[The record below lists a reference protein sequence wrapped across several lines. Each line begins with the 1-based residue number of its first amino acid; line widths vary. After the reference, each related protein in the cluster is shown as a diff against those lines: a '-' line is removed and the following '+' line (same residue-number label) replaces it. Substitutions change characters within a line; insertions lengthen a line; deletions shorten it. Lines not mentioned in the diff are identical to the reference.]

1 MLCRRSSNGDVVSR
15 SPGLIALLASAAILA
30 SVSPAASGQT
40 YAVVL
45 SVNDARPMG
54 QAVLSLIRSYPV
66 TITYED
72 PRYEYAGD
80 LRDATRQVSKSR
92 HPEIRA
98 IVPRGGA
105 LQATYDVSQ
114 DTGEPVDMAGAIQN
128 IVDANN
134 LARRGGRFQMLRGGD
149 TFHVV
154 PTEVRN
160 SKGRWIPQRSVLD
173 TPITFSS
180 DGERDGFE
188 LIEAILQE
196 VSVASGQKIVGGRP
210 NVAMVCPSN
219 PLGCAEN
226 KRTVDATNEPAR
238 DVLIRLVSSLNARY
252 TWVLYYA
259 SPERFYVFNL
269 VLGVERPEPK
279 IEHRLPT
286 PKPGDPTPAGV
297 PFNLASAR

>member
-1 MLCRRSSNGDVVSR
+1 VSQPRSLIT
-15 SPGLIALLASAAILA
+15 LIASTATLASL
-30 SVSPAASGQT
+30 SLAASGQT

-80 LRDATRQVSKSR
+80 LRDITRQVSKTR
-92 HPEIRA
+92 HPQVRT
-98 IVPRGGA
+98 IVPSGGA

-114 DTGEPVDMAGAIQN
+114 DSGEPVDMAGAIQKV
-128 IVDANN
+128 IDANN
-134 LARRGGRFQMLRGGD
+134 LARHGGHFEVLQSGE

-154 PTEVRN
+154 PTEVRDG
-160 SKGRWIPQRSVLD
+160 KGRWIPQHSVLD

-180 DGERDGFE
+180 GGERDGFD

-196 VSVASGQKIVGGRP
+196 VSVASAQKIVGGRP
-210 NVAMVCPSN
+210 NVAMTCSS
-219 PLGCAEN
+219 LGCVQN
-226 KRTVDATNEPAR
+226 KRTVDARNEPAR
-238 DVLIRLVSSLNARY
+238 DVLMRLVNSLNPRY
-252 TWVLYYA
+252 TWVLYYGL
-259 SPERFYVFNL
+259 PERYYVFNL
-269 VLGVERPEPK
+269 VLGVERSEPK
-279 IEHRLPT
+279 IETHRPT

-297 PFNLASAR
+297 PFNVASTR